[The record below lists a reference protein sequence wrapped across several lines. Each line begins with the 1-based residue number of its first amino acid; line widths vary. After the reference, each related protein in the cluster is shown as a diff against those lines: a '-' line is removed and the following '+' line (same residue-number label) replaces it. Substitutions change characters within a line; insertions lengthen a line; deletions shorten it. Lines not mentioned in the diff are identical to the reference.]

1 MPQQKID
8 SNSDKKVFSKLNHLI
23 EKHAKCLTKK
33 EHSYL
38 THYQWKSSNC
48 YVMPKINKCQEI
60 HQERKKTIKIYIQMK
75 APYSWSKLSYSEIKF
90 SWKKS

>member
-8 SNSDKKVFSKLNHLI
+8 SNSDKKVFSKLNNLI
-23 EKHAKCLTKK
+23 EKHAKCLNKK

-38 THYQWKSSNC
+38 THYQWKSSNF

-60 HQERKKTIKIYIQMK
+60 H
-75 APYSWSKLSYSEIKF
+75 
-90 SWKKS
+90 